1 LNSRYRFYQNTPDIF
16 EIQSQE
22 TLREYRVNIA
32 LHTCSC
38 REWQAYGFPCD
49 HALAIIIKKQE
60 NPQFYAESF
69 YSLNAFRNTY
79 ANSIMHPRNN
89 EPVGVLEFGPLP
101 PFNADN
107 TESSDDDVALPPTV
121 TRQPGRPRKNRTEEE
136 RERQRKK
143 RGTTQIQRCTTC
155 REIGHKK
162 RTCTGPLIK

>member
-1 LNSRYRFYQNTPDIF
+1 MNSRYRFYQNTPDIF

-38 REWQAYGFPCD
+38 QEWQAYGFPCD

-79 ANSIMHPRNN
+79 ANSIMHPHNN

-155 REIGHKK
+155 RGIGHKK

>member
-1 LNSRYRFYQNTPDIF
+1 M
-16 EIQSQE
+16 
-22 TLREYRVNIA
+22 LREYRINIV

-60 NPQFYAESF
+60 NNSQFYAESF
-69 YSLNAFRNTY
+69 YSLNVFRNTY
-79 ANSIMHPRNN
+79 ANSIMHPHNN

-101 PFNADN
+101 PFNIDD